1 MPGMKPI
8 ARTYL
13 SLSAFY
19 AADQRRRDSRERDI
33 GLWWRSSRGP
43 TYRAAWIQD
52 TGELYLFQHALTG
65 PGSGSVHLVSGRFGA
80 AELDQVLDGWRER
93 VGRAG
98 SLEWLLETVTAQGGA
113 RTAAGS
119 RPPAPARLRPT
130 GSGRERNRRSGSTT
144 RPPAQTAH
152 SAA

>member
-1 MPGMKPI
+1 MNPI

-65 PGSGSVHLVSGRFGA
+65 PGSSSVHLVNGRYDA
-80 AELDQVLDGWRER
+80 AELDGLLEGWRDR

-98 SLEWLLETVTAQGGA
+98 SLEWLLEALTQREPA

-119 RPPAPARLRPT
+119 RPPARAPRRPT
-130 GSGRERNRRSGSTT
+130 GSERERSPRSGNIVGL
-144 RPPAQTAH
+144 PARTAH
-152 SAA
+152 TAA

>member
-1 MPGMKPI
+1 MKPI

-19 AADQRRRDSRERDI
+19 ADQRRRDSRERDI

-65 PGSGSVHLVSGRFGA
+65 PGSGSVHLVSGRFEA
-80 AELDQVLDGWRER
+80 AELDRVLDGWRDH
-93 VGRAG
+93 VGRDG
-98 SLEWLLETVTAQGGA
+98 SLEWLLEAVTRRERA
-113 RTAAGS
+113 RTPAGS
-119 RPPAPARLRPT
+119 RPPARGTLRPS
-130 GSGRERNRRSGSTT
+130 GSGRERSRRSGSTA
-144 RPPAQTAH
+144 RPPARTAH